1 MTGREIMKQT
11 LEFRGPSRVPRQFW
25 TLPWAEEHCPDMVK
39 AIRNDFPQDIGNTN
53 AFLREKTISRGDP
66 CLPGEFIDE
75 WGCVFENVAKGY
87 IGEVKQPLVTQD
99 DWSDAGNVHI
109 PEELLSIDIEKINA
123 QCAASS
129 QFMLA
134 GECARP
140 FEQLQFIRG
149 TAQLYIDLLL
159 RPKGMMD
166 FIEKMHDF
174 YCRWIRAWAQTDV
187 DAICFMDDWGSQTSL
202 LINPREWK
210 EIFQPMY
217 QDYIDIAKAHG
228 KKVTMH
234 SDGNILE
241 IYPYIVDMGV
251 DMINS
256 QVFCIGVENLKPFR
270 GKITLW
276 GEMDR
281 QHILATGSMQ
291 DVRDGVKRVFDTMW
305 KDGGCIAQCEFG
317 PGAKPDNVYEVFR
330 AWNEML

>member
-1 MTGREIMKQT
+1 
-11 LEFRGPSRVPRQFW
+11 
-25 TLPWAEEHCPDMVK
+25 
-39 AIRNDFPQDIGNTN
+39 
-53 AFLREKTISRGDP
+53 
-66 CLPGEFIDE
+66 
-75 WGCVFENVAKGY
+75 
-87 IGEVKQPLVTQD
+87 
-99 DWSDAGNVHI
+99 
-109 PEELLSIDIEKINA
+109 
-123 QCAASS
+123 
-129 QFMLA
+129 
-134 GECARP
+134 
-140 FEQLQFIRG
+140 
-149 TAQLYIDLLL
+149 
-159 RPKGMMD
+159 
-166 FIEKMHDF
+166 
-174 YCRWIRAWAQTDV
+174 
-187 DAICFMDDWGSQTSL
+187 
-202 LINPREWK
+202 
-210 EIFQPMY
+210 MY